1 MCVDMRFKDYGSL
14 VYQGFSLSRPGISKT
29 FFPYAGKAQ
38 SYKCNECGKL
48 LSNMANLE
56 LHANKT
62 GHSDFSESTE
72 SVKPLTEEE
81 KKKKIE
87 EIKSLLAAKRS
98 ERLEKEKEDE
108 VERERRR
115 RFEGQEMAKTRE
127 QLEAEQRKREI
138 YMRKKE
144 KENFKKE
151 RERIRKELEKDKLER
166 LANKGKLQSKLGV
179 EGYHPDAIQYEHD
192 VEGLPSPKK
201 SHIAKPTMSIQQCIE
216 KVSSYRAGGD
226 GEKCL
231 KVLLAYV
238 KNVIENEHDDKYR
251 SINMEN
257 KAFKTRVKP
266 FIGGKQLLLA
276 VGFHV
281 EEGGEKLVLPDD
293 ADKTILV
300 QAKELLEKAI
310 SKY

>member
-1 MCVDMRFKDYGSL
+1 
-14 VYQGFSLSRPGISKT
+14 
-29 FFPYAGKAQ
+29 
-38 SYKCNECGKL
+38 
-48 LSNMANLE
+48 MANLE

-72 SVKPLTEEE
+72 SIKPLSEEE

-108 VERERRR
+108 IERERRR

-138 YMRKKE
+138 LMRKRE

-151 RERIRKELEKDKLER
+151 RERIRRELEKDKMER

-179 EGYHPDAIQYEHD
+179 EGYHPDAIQYEQD
-192 VEGLPSPKK
+192 VDGLPKK
-201 SHIAKPTMSIQQCIE
+201 PHPAKPSMSIQQCIE

-238 KNVIENEHDDKYR
+238 KNVIENQDDDKYR
-251 SINMEN
+251 TINMEN

-266 FIGGKQLLLA
+266 FIGGKQLLLG
-276 VGFHV
+276 VGFHP
-281 EEGGEKLVLPDD
+281 EEGGEKLVLPEDS
-293 ADKTILV
+293 DKTILL

-310 SKY
+310 ANY